1 MLASGV
7 GEDSLDFYRHCV
19 PYPSESI
26 KLAVEDDG
34 VDEPR
39 RVVDGRLG
47 SGVVLC
53 A

>member
-34 VDEPR
+34 RMSPE
-39 RVVDGRLG
+39 G
-47 SGVVLC
+47 
-53 A
+53 

>member
-19 PYPSESI
+19 PYPPSESI

-34 VDEPR
+34 RMSPE
-39 RVVDGRLG
+39 G
-47 SGVVLC
+47 
-53 A
+53 